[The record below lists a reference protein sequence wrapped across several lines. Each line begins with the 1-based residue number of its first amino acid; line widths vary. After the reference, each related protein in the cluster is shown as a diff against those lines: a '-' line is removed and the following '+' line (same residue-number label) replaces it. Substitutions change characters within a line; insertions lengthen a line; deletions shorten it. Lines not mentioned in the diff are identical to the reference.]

1 MDEFYKRTDISE
13 TEVTFE
19 IKLPADAVVASYA
32 QLLKERGK
40 SVDIKG
46 FRKGNV
52 PSELIEPSV
61 QELILTETF
70 ERLAPYYVNAAIIKE
85 KLEPIAPPVYSDLG
99 EMKKDQPIQFKVK
112 VTIMPKFK
120 LGDLK
125 KIKVDTS
132 DPDVKD
138 SEIDETINLM
148 VKNNAGNL
156 NKKDDADKK
165 DASETKADDEWA
177 KKIAKLYNF
186 DDVKDLH
193 DLKGKLKDLLKD
205 QKSSY
210 MRQNAVAEVIN
221 KAIVASNIKVPQ
233 PGIDYEAQQR
243 EEAFMKDLENMKL
256 NLRDFMKERE
266 LKYEDLKERW
276 EKDAKEAL
284 EADVLLRL
292 YSEERKVELTDD
304 ELKDEVAKIKESAKL
319 HYEKEH
325 AGHDHESHFDESV
338 YDNPTWQAQ
347 IKGYLLKQKAYQ
359 ALLDEVL
366 GEEFFKPTEEEKK
379 AFEEEAN
386 SGNAKKDSSNK
397 DKKNS
402 DNKDKAAK

>member
-1 MDEFYKRTDISE
+1 
-13 TEVTFE
+13 
-19 IKLPADAVVASYA
+19 
-32 QLLKERGK
+32 
-40 SVDIKG
+40 
-46 FRKGNV
+46 
-52 PSELIEPSV
+52 
-61 QELILTETF
+61 
-70 ERLAPYYVNAAIIKE
+70 
-85 KLEPIAPPVYSDLG
+85 
-99 EMKKDQPIQFKVK
+99 
-112 VTIMPKFK
+112 
-120 LGDLK
+120 
-125 KIKVDTS
+125 
-132 DPDVKD
+132 
-138 SEIDETINLM
+138 M

-165 DASETKADDEWA
+165 DASETEADDEWA

-205 QKSSY
+205 QKKSY

-304 ELKDEVAKIKESAKL
+304 ELKNEVAKIKESAKL

-338 YDNPTWQAQ
+338 YDNPTWQSQ

-366 GEEFFKPTEEEKK
+366 GEEFFKPTEEEKR
-379 AFEEEAN
+379 ALEEEAN
-386 SGNAKKDSSNK
+386 SGDAKKDFSNK
-397 DKKNS
+397 DDKNS
-402 DNKDKAAK
+402 ENKDKAAK